1 MALQYSD
8 LVMAFGVL
16 VTFVALAPTVF
27 DIVDKLQ
34 GVVDPLTAVILGVF
48 PSLLVIA
55 IILSVGVSARS

>member
-8 LVMAFGVL
+8 LVMLFGVL
-16 VTFVALAPTVF
+16 VTFVVLAPTVY
-27 DIVDKLQ
+27 DVIGKLQ

-55 IILSVGVSARS
+55 IILSAGVSARS

>member
-8 LVMAFGVL
+8 IIMTFGVI
-16 VTFVALAPTVF
+16 VTFVAVAPFTY
-27 DIVDKLQ
+27 DIVEKLQ

-48 PSLLVIA
+48 PALLIIA